1 MKERIK
7 YTLKKIPIVYSL
19 VLSCYINTHKALLF
33 IAGQLFTLLP
43 VKNKKIVICN
53 FYGKGYGDNGKYI
66 AEEIMRKDLDYDI
79 VWLLKKDSYDASKF
93 PYTVRKVKY
102 GSIRG
107 LYELATAKVW
117 IDNCRKSFHPPK
129 RKKQF
134 YIQTWHGSIPLE
146 KVEKDVENKLS
157 PGYVDS
163 AKHDSKIADV
173 FLSNSKFCTEIY
185 RKSFWYN
192 GRVLEIGS
200 PRCDVFFRENNDA
213 DIKVRDLYNIKSDAK
228 IAIYAPTFRA
238 DGNLEVYNI
247 DFKKLIEVLENKFG
261 DEWIVLIRLHP
272 NISNKADLITYSE
285 RLINAT
291 NYNDMYELLSIS
303 DMLITDYSSTMFEF
317 SLNYKPV
324 FLYCSDIAEYRKD
337 RDLYF
342 DLEKLPYK
350 IAEDNTQLIQSI
362 KDFDEE
368 EYRNKVHLFYKE
380 LGIQE
385 LGNASVEV
393 VKLINKIVNQ

>member
-1 MKERIK
+1 MLGNSLKNTIRKIIPVYLYEAMSF
-7 YTLKKIPIVYSL
+7 YYKKI
-19 VLSCYINTHKALLF
+19 LF
-33 IAGQLFTLLP
+33 YLYRIFP
-43 VKNKKIVICN
+43 VNKKKIVVSN
-53 FYGKGYGDNGKYI
+53 FLNKGYGDNPKYI
-66 AEEIMRKDLDYDI
+66 VEEIIKQKLPFNIIWLVENTNATNFPKDIKL
-79 VWLLKKDSYDASKF
+79 
-93 PYTVRKVKY
+93 VKSE
-102 GSIRG
+102 SISSI
-107 LYELATAKVW
+107 YEMATAKVW
-117 IDNCRKSFHPPK
+117 IDNVRKPKYVRK
-129 RKKQF
+129 RKKQY
-134 YIQTWHGSIPLE
+134 YIQTWHGSIPLK
-146 KVEKDVENKLS
+146 KVEKDAVNKLS
-157 PGYVDS
+157 PRYIDS

-173 FLSNSKFCTEIY
+173 FLSNSKFSTEIY

-192 GRVLEIGS
+192 GRVLEVGS

-213 DIKVRDLYNIKSDAK
+213 DMKVRDLYNIKSDAK

-261 DEWIVLIRLHP
+261 GEWIVLIRLHP

-285 RLINAT
+285 SLINAT

-303 DMLITDYSSTMFEF
+303 DILITDYSSTMFEF

-324 FLYCSDIAEYRKD
+324 FLYCSDIGEYIKD

-342 DLEKLPYK
+342 DLEKLPYE
-350 IAEDNTQLIQSI
+350 IVEDNTQLIRSI

-385 LGNASVEV
+385 SGNASVEV
-393 VKLINKIVNQ
+393 VKLINQIVNQ

>member
-1 MKERIK
+1 MIIIK
-7 YTLKKIPIVYSL
+7 KLIQRLLSSRVRAILRSLKRGNY
-19 VLSCYINTHKALLF
+19 LF
-33 IAGQLFTLLP
+33 FLYLLP
-43 VKNKKIVICN
+43 VNPRKIVISSY
-53 FYGKGYGDNGKYI
+53 YGKPYGDNGKYI
-66 AEEIMRKDLDYDI
+66 IEEINKTENNYDI
-79 VWLLKKDSYDASKF
+79 VWLLKKEYEDEANF
-93 PYTVRKVKY
+93 PDNVRIVGY
-102 GSIRG
+102 GSYRA
-107 LYELATAKVW
+107 LLELATAKIW
-117 IDNCRKSFHPPK
+117 IDNCRKMICPPK
-129 RKKQF
+129 RIKQF
-134 YIQTWHGSIPLE
+134 YIQTWHGSIPLK
-146 KVEKDVENKLS
+146 KVEKDVEEKLS

-200 PRCDVFFRENNDA
+200 PRCDVFFRENNDV

-228 IAIYAPTFRA
+228 IVIYAPTFRA

-261 DEWIVLIRLHP
+261 GEWIVLIRLHP

-385 LGNASVEV
+385 SGNASVEV